1 MRNLIILIIAFLSFS
16 AQSQNAFFVDKK
28 GKKTIMR
35 DDAVG
40 FYLIDQRLS
49 YKQVGKTWEKYIKFS
64 ELDYAKWNGMYFKVL
79 KIGKSKRDRGIF
91 LKAES
96 KTHKLF
102 TVAITNT
109 STNSSTGF
117 SRSSMGYRVLI
128 VDAKYNLIEDLE
140 FGSSKSDKVD
150 REKIAPLIHK
160 YFEDCEELI
169 QQLKQTGEDEN
180 QIQDFLSTPN
190 YINCQ

>member
-1 MRNLIILIIAFLSFS
+1 MKNVIIVFIVFLSFS

-35 DDAVG
+35 DDAVD
-40 FYLIDQRLS
+40 FIPFDKRVS

-64 ELDYAKWNGMYFKVL
+64 DLNYMKWNGYIFKNFKV
-79 KIGKSKRDRGIF
+79 GKDKKEKSLF
-91 LKAES
+91 LVAET

-109 STNSSTGF
+109 TTSARGTTMGSTTWYEF
-117 SRSSMGYRVLI
+117 LI
-128 VDAKYNLIEDLE
+128 TDDKLNVIENLTFTSARRDIE
-140 FGSSKSDKVD
+140 D
-150 REKIAPLIHK
+150 REKIGPLVRK
-160 YFEDCEELI
+160 YFADCDQII
-169 QQLKQTGEDEN
+169 QNLAQTGDAAD
-180 QIQDFLSTPN
+180 QIGDFVSAPT